1 MKTEAFAPAKINL
14 TLHVTGLRDDGYHLL
29 DSLVVFADLGDR
41 VLVQPADRL
50 DLRVT
55 GPQAGAVPAGDDNL
69 VLRAARLLDAQRGA
83 QITLQKELPVAAGIG
98 GGSSDAAA
106 CLRALAALW
115 DVPLP
120 DRDRIAQLGADV
132 PVCLAARAARMAGAG
147 EALTP
152 VNLPPLY
159 LVLVNPGVALS
170 TGQVFG
176 ALSAKTNRP
185 MPDALPTWRDAP
197 ELARWL
203 GAQRNDLELPAR
215 ALAPAIGVVLNR
227 IAATPDCLLARMSGS
242 GATCFGLYDNRAAAD
257 FAVQE
262 ISENHPDWWVRT
274 TSDWQRPS

>member
-29 DSLVVFADLGDR
+29 DSLVVFADVGDR
-41 VLVQPADRL
+41 VSAQPADRL
-50 DLRVT
+50 DLRMT
-55 GPQAGAVPAGDDNL
+55 GPQAHTVPTGDDNL

-83 QITLQKELPVAAGIG
+83 AITLNKHLPVASGIG

-106 CLRALAALW
+106 CLHALATLW
-115 DVPLP
+115 DMPLP
-120 DRDRIAQLGADV
+120 DRNRIAQLGADL
-132 PVCLAARAARMAGAG
+132 PVCLTARAARMSGAG
-147 EALTP
+147 EVLTP

-159 LVLVNPGVALS
+159 LVLVNPGVTLS
-170 TGQVFG
+170 TGQVFD
-176 ALSAKTNRP
+176 ALSAKVNQP
-185 MPDALPTWRDAP
+185 MPADLSDWANAP

-203 GAQRNDLELPAR
+203 AAQRNDLELPAR

-257 FAVQE
+257 FAARD
-262 ISENHPDWWVRT
+262 IADRHPDWWVRAA
-274 TSDWQRPS
+274 SDWQRPS